1 MTDHRAL
8 AIGYFNAAWDLID
21 AAARTPAQ
29 DQEMLSIAMAS
40 RQHWVEAEDSA
51 ENLIVADWQVAHA
64 ASLAGLS
71 DTALSFARSAVD
83 RAADNDTD
91 LPTWLKAS
99 VHEGMARAHAC
110 AGDAVGYEREAAV
123 TRKLLDA
130 VDDADDRELVAGQL
144 ASITAPG

>member
-21 AAARTPAQ
+21 AAGRTPAQ
-29 DQEMLSIAMAS
+29 DQDMLSIAMAS
-40 RQHWVEAEDSA
+40 RQHWVEAAGSA

-83 RAADNDTD
+83 RAAHNDAD
-91 LPTWLKAS
+91 LPTGLMAP

-110 AGDAVGYEREAAV
+110 AGDTAGYEREAAF
-123 TRKLLDA
+123 TRELLDA

-144 ASITAPG
+144 ASITAPA